1 MNLSWKFLF
10 LGLLWLFTTMKL
22 IENLTH
28 FSNNTSIHG
37 LVHIAKKS
45 SSKAKRIT
53 WFVIFILSMIYA
65 GTQIAEEAKCK
76 HLYLVDIQKLCW
88 PIFALF
94 WPPTYLMLTFVDI
107 WTTTYLMSTLTF
119 ETLFPLPICT
129 SFCPGD
135 YVEEFHYVWNT
146 EYDLIKIVIKKKL
159 QLG

>member
-1 MNLSWKFLF
+1 MSKASIHNLVLKLFRLNPSVNVEKPNYFYTNDQLVYWYQRATGTYLLPLEIWYIFVKLVETLLNLSWKFLF

-76 HLYLVDIQKLCW
+76 HLYLLI
-88 PIFALF
+88 
-94 WPPTYLMLTFVDI
+94 YLRDHPYIM
-107 WTTTYLMSTLTF
+107 
-119 ETLFPLPICT
+119 
-129 SFCPGD
+129 
-135 YVEEFHYVWNT
+135 
-146 EYDLIKIVIKKKL
+146 
-159 QLG
+159 